1 MNNLQT
7 RPSIAYLGIAIV
19 LAIAVGWLLVAMHL
33 HQSVLAVQKSS
44 QLLQLVAVNGAALE
58 RGAWWRLLASQFVHV
73 HFMHMLFNLCGVL
86 VLAVAIERAAGSV
99 ALALTYFI
107 GGAVGQYFS
116 VLLNPELV
124 SSGASQA
131 MIALCAFALL
141 GYRRFAIARHAV
153 LLAGVLVAI
162 QFALDIYVSGGIKP
176 GHSFGFAAGLAIV
189 LAMMAAGRR
198 GEGNE

>member
-1 MNNLQT
+1 MQA
-7 RPSIAYLGIAIV
+7 RPGVPYLSIAIV
-19 LAIAVGWLLVAMHL
+19 LAIAAAWLLVAMHL

-44 QLLQLVAVNGAALE
+44 QLMQLGAINGAALE
-58 RGAWWRLLASQFVHV
+58 RGEWWRLLASQFMHV

-86 VLAVAIERAAGSV
+86 VLAVAIERAAGSM
-99 ALALTYFI
+99 ALALTYVI
-107 GGAVGQYFS
+107 GGTVGQYFS

-131 MIALCAFALL
+131 MMALCAFALL
-141 GYRRFAIARHAV
+141 GYRRFAMARHAV

-162 QFALDIYVSGGIKP
+162 QFALDLYVSGGIKP

-198 GEGNE
+198 GKNHA

>member
-1 MNNLQT
+1 MQA
-7 RPSIAYLGIAIV
+7 RPGVPYLSIAIV
-19 LAIAVGWLLVAMHL
+19 LAIAAAWLLVAMHL

-44 QLLQLVAVNGAALE
+44 QLMQLGAINGAALE
-58 RGAWWRLLASQFVHV
+58 RGEWWRLLASQFMHV

-86 VLAVAIERAAGSV
+86 VLAAAIERAAGSM

-107 GGAVGQYFS
+107 GGTVGQYFS

-131 MIALCAFALL
+131 MMALCAFALF
-141 GYRRFAIARHAV
+141 GYRRFGIARHAV

-162 QFALDIYVSGGIKP
+162 QFALDLYVSGGIKP
-176 GHSFGFAAGLAIV
+176 GHSFGFAAGIAVV

-198 GEGNE
+198 SKNHA